1 MAHRVAVICS
11 TLAVANGLSNANT
24 LTPVERVVKM
34 LTDLKAQVKS
44 EQAKE
49 ADTYATFKKFCDDN
63 NADKTKAISDGELA
77 EQTSTATIES
87 KTGTLGETNSEIKDR
102 TLKNE
107 NLNSEKDANLKQCA
121 KDKKAYDIQNADL
134 TAAVAG
140 LKGAVEKLTAAK
152 DTANA
157 FVQVRA
163 VPGIQRS
170 IELAEALGL
179 LQAAEGKK
187 VTAFLQGRS
196 NGPWSEAEG
205 SEHNKEE
212 YGYQSEGILKLIQDL
227 HEQFTDQKTAADAD
241 NTAREK
247 SCTDTDKAKA
257 DAIKANADALA
268 TAKTEAAT
276 LGGEIAEEKTKLL
289 ETKKTLKT
297 DRGFLAEL
305 KQDCAARA
313 SDNAQRQKMQTEE
326 QEAIGQALTVLSGKV
341 ADMDKAVKDKS
352 FLQEP
357 SFIQSKSNLL
367 AKSAKSVRTRS
378 AVKTVRAY
386 GQSETETVSASMA
399 QVSARVER
407 AASKLAEAGRRL
419 GSKQL
424 EGLAVMIS
432 LKQTPNAAENPLLVV
447 KQMVQGL
454 VEKLIKQAAEDAT
467 QKGMCDSQMGA
478 ATQDRNRRMTE
489 SNRISAKLK
498 SLEAK
503 RVQLLEDNSVMATE
517 LKKLRADLASATTL
531 RTDESEENAQTIS
544 DAKEGKDAVASA
556 MKALEAFY
564 KKARKTT
571 ENYNKAAFL
580 QTGEDAPPASD
591 AGGYGGNQDA
601 AHGILS
607 MMQVIQSDF
616 VKSIGETKASE
627 ESAAEEFT
635 KLKSSL
641 NQEIGNKEADT
652 ELNTNDIEEAQV
664 KLAEGK
670 ASLKDTMNLLD
681 GALQALEDLKP
692 QCVDNQMSYAER
704 KAKRDD
710 ELKNLKGALCALDP
724 EKVEDECK
732 EE

>member
-1 MAHRVAVICS
+1 MARRVAVICS
-11 TLAVANGLSNANT
+11 AIAAANGLSDANA

-34 LTDLKAQVKS
+34 LEDLKTQVKD
-44 EQAKE
+44 EQAAE
-49 ADTYATFKKFCDDN
+49 AKTYATFKKFCDDN
-63 NADKTKAISDGELA
+63 DADKTKAISDGELQ

-87 KTGTLGETNSEIKDR
+87 KTGRLGETNSEIKDR
-102 TLKNE
+102 TRKNE

-179 LQAAEGKK
+179 LEAAEGKK
-187 VTAFLQGRS
+187 VTAFLQGGS
-196 NGPWSEAEG
+196 AGPWSEAEG

-212 YGYQSEGILKLIQDL
+212 YGYQSDGILKLIQDL
-227 HEQFTDQKTAADAD
+227 HTQFTDQKAAADAD
-241 NTAREK
+241 NTARVK
-247 SCTDTDKAKA
+247 TCTDTDKAKA

-268 TAKTEAAT
+268 TANTEAAT
-276 LGGEIAEEKTKLL
+276 LEGEIAEEKTTLL

-326 QEAIGQALTVLSGKV
+326 QAAIAQALTVLSGKV

-352 FLQEP
+352 FVQEP
-357 SFIQSKSNLL
+357 SFIQSKSKANLF
-367 AKSAKSVRTRS
+367 AKSRS
-378 AVKTVRAY
+378 AAKTVRAHS
-386 GQSETETVSASMA
+386 QSETASMA

-489 SNRISAKLK
+489 ANRLSAKMK
-498 SLEAK
+498 STEAK

-517 LKKLRADLASATTL
+517 LAKLRADLAAATKL
-531 RTDESEENAQTIS
+531 RTDESAENTQTIS

-571 ENYNKAAFL
+571 ENYDKAAFL
-580 QTGEDAPPASD
+580 QTSEDAPPASD

-601 AHGILS
+601 AHGIIS

-616 VKSIGETKASE
+616 TKSISETKAAE

-641 NQEIGNKEADT
+641 NQEIGNKEMDT
-652 ELNTNDIEEAQV
+652 ELNTKDIEEAKD
-664 KLAEGK
+664 KLSEAK
-670 ASLKDTMNLLD
+670 NSLKDTMNLLD